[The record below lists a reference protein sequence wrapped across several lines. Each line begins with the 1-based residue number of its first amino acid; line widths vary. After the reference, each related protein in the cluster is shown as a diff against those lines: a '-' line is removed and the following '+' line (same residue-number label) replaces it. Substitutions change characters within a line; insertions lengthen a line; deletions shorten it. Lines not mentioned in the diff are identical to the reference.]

1 MVGAGASFAVWKSN
15 RGSSNVDPTRSF
27 TVLRLRSFGE
37 LCVLGLSTVSL
48 VDATCVV
55 QSDFFFIHRDRFLNA
70 FSNLPEILTAM
81 AAREDVY
88 RRRPVRVPKA
98 SLGSG

>member
-1 MVGAGASFAVWKSN
+1 MVGAGA
-15 RGSSNVDPTRSF
+15 
-27 TVLRLRSFGE
+27 SFGE

-70 FSNLPEILTAM
+70 FSNLPEVLAEM
-81 AAREDVY
+81 AAREDIY

-98 SLGSG
+98 SLGSI